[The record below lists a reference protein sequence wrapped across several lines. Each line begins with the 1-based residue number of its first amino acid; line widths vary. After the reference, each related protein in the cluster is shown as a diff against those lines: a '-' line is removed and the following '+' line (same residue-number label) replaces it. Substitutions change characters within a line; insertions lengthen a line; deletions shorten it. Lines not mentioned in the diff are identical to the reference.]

1 MSGRVL
7 QLNTAELV
15 SALHAVDAVDLL
27 AEELRDGVTGKVG
40 DDMPDGRII
49 QLPGPDDLVLLDDQR
64 VGRRCVLPA
73 RALAASRMAAL
84 ATIAVRALVTPGAV
98 TAAVLG
104 PGSATSLLL
113 PLILGRAGGLSHVA
127 IFHGAGAS
135 SQEHVQPQL
144 LAELDRAGVGW
155 TVTEAAAD
163 AVFGAT
169 LVVGLVPRPDRLDIG
184 VPASGALLINT
195 ARVGFAGGVVD
206 QVRQIY
212 VDDASLS
219 RPGDPGRSV
228 AYERTVDGDIAYEP
242 SPWCVDSS
250 PEETWLAPHGTH
262 PSQAAAGARRFGGLW
277 PRRRRTGRPGR
288 SSRGVRPIEAELGQ
302 LLTGE
307 HAGRTGAD
315 DILLVDLLG
324 AWALDVRLACTLHR
338 VALSRGFGVQR
349 DEWP

>member
-7 QLNTAELV
+7 QLNTDELV

-27 AEELRDGVTGKVG
+27 AEELRDGVTGESG
-40 DDMPDGRII
+40 DDTPDGRII
-49 QLPGPDDLVLLDDQR
+49 PLPGPDNLVLLEDQR

-73 RALAASRMAAL
+73 QTLAASRMAAL
-84 ATIAVRALVTPGAV
+84 ATIAVRALVAPGAV

-113 PLILGRAGGLSHVA
+113 PLILGRAGGLTHVA

-135 SQEHVQPQL
+135 SQEHIQPQL

-184 VPASGALLINT
+184 EPANGALLINT

-219 RPGDPGRSV
+219 RRQPPGLAG
-228 AYERTVDGDIAYEP
+228 ACGHTAYEP
-242 SPWCVDSS
+242 SSWYAEASLADSALSS
-250 PEETWLAPHGTH
+250 PADAE
-262 PSQAAAGARRFGGLW
+262 PSLARRIGGLR
-277 PRRRRTGRPGR
+277 PRRHRASRPGR

-302 LLTGE
+302 LLVGE

-338 VALSRGFGVQR
+338 AALSRGFGVQR